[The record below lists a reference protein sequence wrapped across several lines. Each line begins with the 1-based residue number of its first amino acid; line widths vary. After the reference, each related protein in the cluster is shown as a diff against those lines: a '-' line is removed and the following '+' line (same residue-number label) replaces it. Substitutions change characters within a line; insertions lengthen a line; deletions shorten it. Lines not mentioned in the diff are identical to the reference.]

1 MNKKKTRIRNEKQK
15 EQHKLYMREY
25 YKNNKT
31 KREANNKRNCV
42 RGLVKIP
49 CTKCDKNISRN
60 NMKRHER
67 LKHPADQIQ
76 EEQIQEE

>member
-1 MNKKKTRIRNEKQK
+1 MKNKKNSINYICVNITKIIKPKEKRI
-15 EQHKLYMREY
+15 
-25 YKNNKT
+25 
-31 KREANNKRNCV
+31 
-42 RGLVKIP
+42 IP